1 MVKRADKLKKYQIYV
16 NPFEAGVLTALILK
30 SDQKWTLKELLNQLS
45 AIYAQLYE
53 AK

>member
-1 MVKRADKLKKYQIYV
+1 MVNRTDKLEKFQIYV
-16 NPFEAGVLTALILK
+16 NVFEAGILTALILK
-30 SDQKWTLKELLNQLS
+30 SDQKGTLKDLLNQLS